1 MLMIRTKQIAKVILS
16 ASIST
21 LAALENYFD
30 FPIMLPK
37 LDMVAVP
44 NMLLA
49 GSNLL

>member
-1 MLMIRTKQIAKVILS
+1 MGASIATLS
-16 ASIST
+16 A
-21 LAALENYFD
+21 LESYFD

-49 GSNLL
+49 GEKFRNDNEIN